1 MSQVVPPEILNREFR
16 MLLSLLAI
24 TLLAADDFDHLEGL
38 ALAGVVK
45 SAEATRHVS
54 LTITELGNL
63 PNVLAGV
70 KSPVVVVKT
79 DEGNPARLMVSPA
92 LRKPPGGQGEP
103 IPVLIV
109 ERFDTFE
116 AGPATRRLARGRD
129 LMLFDGF
136 RLDLDSGQVVP
147 EGQGGDIQFVSAGD
161 GGPRLIAVK
170 GASVFTL
177 AKSPLGTVG
186 KPRRPSPG
194 RAVLKSDFTGRYRLV
209 ANGQSSGRLDLD
221 VDPSGAVSGR
231 FRSDQ
236 TGASYKVTG
245 QAGSEAPNTLRMA
258 VELPRARQE
267 FVGYLFVEGKGAIAG
282 SFELL
287 GREFGFFAIREGGML
302 TPDGEEL
309 AQGAEAESKTKR
321 VTIVVAADGATI
333 DGKAVDDAA
342 VAATMRDAL
351 AADPSAG
358 ALVRLAPDVA
368 SARVLHVIETLR
380 DAGAPL
386 IRIGPAAK

>member
-1 MSQVVPPEILNREFR
+1 MF
-16 MLLSLLAI
+16 LSLLAM
-24 TLLAADDFDHLEGL
+24 TVLSADDFDHLEGP
-38 ALAGVVK
+38 ALAGVTK
-45 SAEATRHVS
+45 SAEATRRDALS
-54 LTITELGNL
+54 ITELSNL

-70 KSPVVVVKT
+70 KSPVIVVKT
-79 DEGNPARLMVSPA
+79 DEGNPARLMVSPT
-92 LRKPPGGQGEP
+92 LRKSPGGQGEP

-147 EGQGGDIQFVSAGD
+147 EGQGGDIQFVSAGE

-177 AKSPLGTVG
+177 SKSPLGTVG
-186 KPRRPSPG
+186 EPRRPSPG
-194 RAVLKSDFTGRYRLV
+194 RSVLKSDFAGRYRLI

-221 VDPSGAVSGR
+221 VEPSGSVSGR

-245 QAGSEAPNTLRMA
+245 QAGAEAPNKLRLA

-282 SFELL
+282 SFEML
-287 GREFGFFAIREGGML
+287 GRDFGFFAVREGGML
-302 TPDGEEL
+302 TPEGEVL
-309 AQGAEAESKTKR
+309 APVSGTESGSKR
-321 VTIVVAADGATI
+321 VTIDVAADGTTI
-333 DGKAVDDAA
+333 EGKDVDDAA

-358 ALVRLAPDVA
+358 ALVRIAPDVA
-368 SARVLHVIETLR
+368 AARVFHIVETLR
-380 DAGAPL
+380 DAGATL
-386 IRIGPAAK
+386 IRIGPSAK